1 MRRLLSRRR
10 DLRRWSLVL
19 GALVLGS
26 GTAATSAA
34 AQDIS
39 VPVEVQVPLLLK
51 ILSFD
56 RTLAARSEDSLVVG
70 VVFQSRYRMSAGIS
84 DEVCRALAAAG
95 SNPTATRALR
105 VVTIDLDEPGSLGAA
120 LLRDGVQVLYVTPL
134 RAVAMSVVA
143 AATREHQVISLTGV
157 VQYVE
162 EGLAV
167 AVDANGER
175 PQIVINLAASRAEG
189 AAFAGQL
196 LKLARLT
203 GPEAAAP

>member
-1 MRRLLSRRR
+1 MQWPLSRRR
-10 DLRRWSLVL
+10 SLRPWRLGL
-19 GALVLGS
+19 GALALS
-26 GTAATSAA
+26 GLAATPAG

-39 VPVEVQVPLLLK
+39 VPIEVQVPLLLK

-56 RTLAARSEDSLVVG
+56 RTLAAGSRDSLVVG
-70 VVFQSRYRMSAGIS
+70 VVFQSHYRVSAGVS

-95 SNPTATRALR
+95 RNTTAGRALR
-105 VVTIDLDEPGSLGAA
+105 VVTIDLDQPGNLGAA
-120 LLRDGVQVLYVTPL
+120 LLRERVRVLYVAPL
-134 RAVAMSVVA
+134 RAVATSAVA
-143 AATREHQVISLTGV
+143 AATRERQVISLTGV

-167 AVDANGER
+167 AVDAKGER

-189 AAFAGQL
+189 AVFAGQL

-203 GPEAAAP
+203 GPDASGP

>member
-1 MRRLLSRRR
+1 MQRLLRRR
-10 DLRRWSLVL
+10 GLLQLSLL
-19 GALVLGS
+19 GALTLG
-26 GTAATSAA
+26 GWAAPIPAR

-39 VPVEVQVPLLLK
+39 VPVKVQVPLLLK

-56 RTLAARSEDSLVVG
+56 RTLSAGHDSLVIG
-70 VVFQSRYRMSAGIS
+70 VVFQSHYRTSAAIS
-84 DEVCRALAAAG
+84 DEVCQALAAARRSLG
-95 SNPTATRALR
+95 PRRTLR
-105 VVTIDLDEPGSLGAA
+105 VATIDLDDPEDLGAA
-120 LLRDGVQVLYVTPL
+120 LLREGVRVLYVTPL
-134 RAVAMSVVA
+134 RAVATSAVA
-143 AATREHQVISLTGV
+143 AATRERQVVSMTGV

-167 AVDANGER
+167 AVDAKGER

-203 GPEAAAP
+203 GPDVSGP

>member
-1 MRRLLSRRR
+1 M
-10 DLRRWSLVL
+10 L
-19 GALVLGS
+19 GALALS
-26 GTAATSAA
+26 GWAAATPAG

-39 VPVEVQVPLLLK
+39 VPVKVQVPLLLK

-56 RTLAARSEDSLVVG
+56 RSLSAGHDSLVIG
-70 VVFQSRYRMSAGIS
+70 VVFQSHYRTSAAIS
-84 DEVCRALAAAG
+84 DEVCRALAAAPRSLDAG
-95 SNPTATRALR
+95 LALR
-105 VVTIDLDEPGSLGAA
+105 VVTIDLDDPEHLGAA
-120 LLRDGVQVLYVTPL
+120 LLREGVRVLYVTPL
-134 RAVAMSVVA
+134 RAVATSAVA
-143 AATREHQVISLTGV
+143 AATRERQVVSVTGV
-157 VQYVE
+157 VRYVE

-203 GPEAAAP
+203 DPDMSGP